1 VLMLLGDGLL
11 YALWAALW
19 KAGKSR
25 HGYGQ
30 YFAFVLKA

>member
-1 VLMLLGDGLL
+1 MLMLLGDGLL
-11 YALWAALW
+11 YALCAALW

-30 YFAFVLKA
+30 NFAFVLKA

>member
-11 YALWAALW
+11 YAFWAALW
-19 KAGKSR
+19 KAGNSR